1 LEIDGGEA
9 TFRQCEPD
17 ARPNETEFDR
27 VIDIGINSPQSVGVA
42 PEDRALQGCNSMG
55 PFRVACGP
63 GKSCRS
69 KSKAK
74 NPKGVRVTESPDS
87 INQD

>member
-1 LEIDGGEA
+1 M
-9 TFRQCEPD
+9 
-17 ARPNETEFDR
+17 
-27 VIDIGINSPQSVGVA
+27 IDIGINSPQSVSVA

-63 GKSCRS
+63 GKSCWS

-74 NPKGVRVTESPDS
+74 NPKGGSGNRVP
-87 INQD
+87 

>member
-1 LEIDGGEA
+1 M
-9 TFRQCEPD
+9 
-17 ARPNETEFDR
+17 
-27 VIDIGINSPQSVGVA
+27 IDIGIDSPQSVSVA

-63 GKSCRS
+63 GNSCRS

-74 NPKGVRVTESPDS
+74 NPKGGVG
-87 INQD
+87 